1 MAKNKMFKT
10 MDGNEAAAYVS
21 YAFTEVATIYP
32 ITPSSPMADHVDA
45 WAANGKKNLFGQP
58 VKLVEM
64 QAESGAAGA
73 MHGSLETGSLTSTY
87 TASQGLLLMIPPMYR
102 IAGSQ
107 LPGVMHVSART
118 VATHSL
124 SIFGDHSDVMACRQ
138 TGWAQ
143 LASSSVQEA
152 MDMAAVAHLSA
163 IKGSIPFQHFF
174 DGFRTS
180 HEIQKVEVLD
190 YEDLGKMLD
199 WDAVQRFKDHALST
213 EHPTLRNT
221 LQNPDTF
228 FQSREAC
235 NSAYDA
241 LPAIVE
247 EYMGKINEVTGRNYQ
262 LFNYYGAPDE
272 DYFQDLD
279 PSILRDRYAI
289 KVKDLTRQSQ
299 TVTQIKAVAGIA
311 KVNAYEELAG
321 GFITIRNIATVIC
334 VALIAVLFVVSVFI
348 ISNTIKL
355 TTFDRKDEIAIMK
368 MVGATNGFI
377 RWPFVYEGFMLGLT
391 GAVLAFLLQWGLY
404 EAIAKGVGE
413 SDTLQLISVVPFAQL
428 WQPVAGVF
436 LAAGILIG
444 VGGSLSAIRRFLQV

>member
-1 MAKNKMFKT
+1 MRSHDFGYFFHEGISNMFSHGFMSFAAIGITVACLLIMGTFTLVAVNADAQLK
-10 MDGNEAAAYVS
+10 DLERDNEILAYVDENYTQAQAKALRS
-21 YAFTEVATIYP
+21 RLEAVDNVASATF
-32 ITPSSPMADHVDA
+32 IT
-45 WAANGKKNLFGQP
+45 K
-58 VKLVEM
+58 E
-64 QAESGAAGA
+64 QAMEDF
-73 MHGSLETGSLTSTY
+73 
-87 TASQGLLLMIPPMYR
+87 
-102 IAGSQ
+102 IA
-107 LPGVMHVSART
+107 
-118 VATHSL
+118 
-124 SIFGDHSDVMACRQ
+124 
-138 TGWAQ
+138 
-143 LASSSVQEA
+143 
-152 MDMAAVAHLSA
+152 
-163 IKGSIPFQHFF
+163 K
-174 DGFRTS
+174 
-180 HEIQKVEVLD
+180 
-190 YEDLGKMLD
+190 Y
-199 WDAVQRFKDHALST
+199 
-213 EHPTLRNT
+213 
-221 LQNPDTF
+221 
-228 FQSREAC
+228 
-235 NSAYDA
+235 
-241 LPAIVE
+241 
-247 EYMGKINEVTGRNYQ
+247 
-262 LFNYYGAPDE
+262 PDE

-299 TVTQIKAVAGIA
+299 TVTQIKAVTGIA